1 MIRKRQQQTNGRPLG
16 VGAGDGR
23 LAAGTQSLI
32 DLIAPGVVEVHRGDL
47 LLDGQY
53 VRALYVRAYPSA
65 VYPGWLG
72 PLIDFDEPVEL
83 SIHLTPVDSAQTI
96 GWLDRQ
102 IARFTSSRNVSAR
115 QGYIADSEREVAYE
129 QHLALRDALQRG
141 HEKMYQAGSYLLV
154 RAGSLPELDAATA
167 RVQGILAG
175 MQLSAR
181 TCYWEQDQGFRSVA
195 PLATDELGDTINLNS
210 RAAAGLFP
218 LSSASVAMDDG
229 WFYGADGTTQGSVY
243 LDPFDAS
250 LPNANHL
257 ILGVAGGG
265 KSFAAKLLALRA
277 LLHGAEVW
285 AIDPQDEY
293 GPLVREVAGQTVRL
307 GGGSVQRLNVF
318 DLPPRGR
325 DLDEADPLAR
335 QVAVLVEFVAT
346 LLTGKGE
353 TLASADRDTLDRAL
367 FATYAAAGITRD
379 PETHGRRPPILGDL
393 HAALREL
400 GSPLAERLARYVHGS
415 LAGVVNGET
424 TVDLTRR
431 LVVFDLSRLEDELR
445 PKVIQL
451 VGTYVWNQVRARK
464 RKRLFLVD
472 EAWTLLQY
480 PEGARFLSGLVRQAR
495 KHYLGVLTISQE
507 IRELFD
513 SSDGQTIV
521 SNSATKLL
529 FRQDPSNLELL
540 EQRLGLS
547 PVEAHAIVNAGPGE
561 ALLFSRNSHIALK
574 VLHSALEYDLAT
586 TRPAERLALD
596 AAAR

>member
-1 MIRKRQQQTNGRPLG
+1 MKRRQQQPST
-16 VGAGDGR
+16 AADAR
-23 LAAGTQSLI
+23 LIAGTQTLI
-32 DLIAPGVVEVHRGDL
+32 DLIAPGVVEVGRDHVRVDS
-47 LLDGQY
+47 QY
-53 VRALYVRAYPSA
+53 VRTLYIRAYPSS

-83 SIHLTPVDSAQTI
+83 SLHLTPVDSAATI

-102 IARFTSSRNVSAR
+102 IARFTSSRNVASR

-141 HEKMYQAGSYLLV
+141 HEKMYQVGAYLLL
-154 RAGSLPELDAATA
+154 RAASPAALDAATA

-181 TCYWEQDQGFRSVA
+181 LAHWEQDKGLRSVA
-195 PLATDELGDTINLNS
+195 PLATDELGDVVNLNT
-210 RAAAGLFP
+210 RATAGLFP

-229 WFYGADGTTQGSVY
+229 WFYGTDGTTQGPVY
-243 LDPFDAS
+243 LDPFDPS
-250 LPNANHL
+250 MLNANHL
-257 ILGVAGGG
+257 LLGVAGGG
-265 KSFAAKLLALRA
+265 KSFAAKLLAIRG

-293 GPLVREVAGQTVRL
+293 GPLVRAVAGQTVRL
-307 GGGSVQRLNVF
+307 GGGSGQRLNVF

-325 DLDEADPLAR
+325 ELDEADPLAA
-335 QVAVLVEFVAT
+335 QVAALVEFVAT
-346 LLTGKGE
+346 LLTAPGE
-353 TLASADRDTLDRAL
+353 RLPSADRDTLDRAL

-379 PETHGRRPPILGDL
+379 PETHGRRPPVLGDL
-393 HAALREL
+393 YAALQEL
-400 GSPLAERLARYVHGS
+400 HSPLAERLARYVHGS
-415 LAGVVNGET
+415 LAGVVNGDT

-445 PKVIQL
+445 PKVIHL

-464 RKRLFLVD
+464 RRRLFLVD

-513 SSDGQTIV
+513 SSEGQTIV

-529 FRQDPSNLELL
+529 FRQDPSNVPLL

-547 PVEAHAIVNAGPGE
+547 PIEAHAIVNAGPGE
-561 ALLFSRNSHIALK
+561 ALLFSRNSHIALR
-574 VLHSALEYDLAT
+574 VLHSHLEYDLAT

-596 AAAR
+596 AVAR